1 LTVDLKLKTT
11 IMVQTTAETA
21 ERYNR
26 NLNTRSCLWPFPL
39 SRQAFCTLFL
49 LYLVFCSFF
58 TYQPSHA
65 NRQTNI
71 DHNVSRQDKNPSW
84 RSITRAELTSQPAFF
99 STKTFQQTP
108 HETVLQYCARK
119 KPRGERGRPLL
130 PVFNPEA
137 TKNPERIS
145 HPRFKTQ
152 QETRKIAHVEQ

>member
-1 LTVDLKLKTT
+1 LEKHHPCRANVP
-11 IMVQTTAETA
+11 A
-21 ERYNR
+21 R
-26 NLNTRSCLWPFPL
+26 
-39 SRQAFCTLFL
+39 LFL
-49 LYLVFCSFF
+49 
-58 TYQPSHA
+58 H
-65 NRQTNI
+65 
-71 DHNVSRQDKNPSW
+71 
-84 RSITRAELTSQPAFF
+84 E
-99 STKTFQQTP
+99 TFQQTP